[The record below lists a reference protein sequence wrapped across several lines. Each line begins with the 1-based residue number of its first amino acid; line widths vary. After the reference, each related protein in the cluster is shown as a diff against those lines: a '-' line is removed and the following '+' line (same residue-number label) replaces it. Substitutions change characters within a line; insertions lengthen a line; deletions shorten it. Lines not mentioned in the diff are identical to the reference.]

1 MHLRAA
7 TRSLAR
13 SQCML
18 RRYSSNSQ
26 SQGNNIASLLSEP
39 TWSVRSLLPDSAS
52 QSSAPSISP
61 KQLHHLLRLSA
72 LPPPATPEEERSMLQ
87 TLESQI
93 HFVKEMQSVD
103 TTGVEPLR
111 SIRDET
117 LAANK
122 ETSIGLDRLKD
133 ALAQEHVSG
142 RRKRIQRV
150 EQEKTGRSEGS
161 IWDGDALQ
169 SASKTKGPYFV
180 VETGPGASATKGTG
194 GKSA

>member
-1 MHLRAA
+1 MHLRAI
-7 TRSLAR
+7 TRSLVR

-18 RRYSSNSQ
+18 RRYSSKPQPQNS
-26 SQGNNIASLLSEP
+26 NIASLLSEP

-52 QSSAPSISP
+52 QLSAPSISP

-117 LAANK
+117 LAATK

-142 RRKRIQRV
+142 RRKRIQR
-150 EQEKTGRSEGS
+150 
-161 IWDGDALQ
+161 

-180 VETGPGASATKGTG
+180 VETGPGASPTKGTG
-194 GKSA
+194 GEVA